1 MPLEAVVVCMDC
13 SEYMRNG
20 DYSPTRF
27 DSQKETC
34 DMIWTSKLN
43 NHPET
48 AVGLLT
54 MGLNGKAQV
63 VKSCTEELGELQS
76 AMAKCEIKGEAN
88 ILVALHTAQL
98 ALKHRANKNAAQR
111 IVLFVGSPIN
121 VPKKQLVQ
129 AGRKL
134 KKNKVS
140 VDVINFG
147 EVKENDELLKDF
159 YKAVKQSDSCN
170 YVPVPRG
177 QMLAQYVGRSNIL
190 SVPVEQQAPALVVN
204 PQPGLDGIDANQ
216 DPELAMAIRMSLE
229 EEKAREE
236 RQAATIAP
244 ANPPPATIPE
254 GAEGAPNSDAPAA
267 GEQVEEEDE
276 EDGSSDEEDDD
287 EEAMLKQAVLM
298 SLGQD
303 LQTELPGASTKQKDA
318 PPPKEE
324 TKTAEDMDRDLM
336 QELLGELP
344 GMKEEEVGD
353 LDELLDTVDSV
364 DTDPDESADKK
375 KSEDGNDKST
385 KDKDKC

>member
-63 VKSCTEELGELQS
+63 VKSCTKELGELQS
-76 AMAKCEIKGEAN
+76 AMAKCEIKGETN

-147 EVKENDELLKDF
+147 EVKENDELLQDF
-159 YKAVKQSDSCN
+159 YKAVKQKQSDSCN

-177 QMLAQYVGRSNIL
+177 QMLAQFVGRSNIL
-190 SVPVEQQAPALVVN
+190 SVPTEPQAPALVVN
-204 PQPGLDGIDANQ
+204 QQDGLDGIDANQ

-236 RQAATIAP
+236 RQAAQIAP

-254 GAEGAPNSDAPAA
+254 AEEAAPNPDAPAA
-267 GEQVEEEDE
+267 GEQVEEEE
-276 EDGSSDEEDDD
+276 EEEEGSDSYEDD

-303 LQTELPGASTKQKDA
+303 TTVD
-318 PPPKEE
+318 KEPQPE
-324 TKTAEDMDRDLM
+324 PEKKTAEDMDRDLM
-336 QELLGELP
+336 EELLGELP
-344 GMKEEEVGD
+344 GMKQEEVGD
-353 LDELLDTVDSV
+353 LDELLDTVDSEPEE
-364 DTDPDESADKK
+364 DTEKKTNKDGTDKPK
-375 KSEDGNDKST
+375 DKS
-385 KDKDKC
+385 

>member
-34 DMIWTSKLN
+34 DMIWTSKFN

-48 AVGLLT
+48 AVGLLS
-54 MGLNGKAQV
+54 MGLSGKAQV
-63 VKSCTEELGELQS
+63 VKSCTTELGELQS
-76 AMAKCEIKGEAN
+76 AMAKCAIKGETN

-147 EVKENDELLKDF
+147 EVQENHELLEDF

-170 YVPVPRG
+170 FVTVNRG
-177 QMLAQYVGRSNIL
+177 EKLAQAVGRSPIL
-190 SVPVEQQAPALVVN
+190 SVPVVQQAPVVVSN
-204 PQPGLDGIDANQ
+204 AAGLDGIDANQ

-229 EEKAREE
+229 ESKASAE
-236 RQAATIAP
+236 RQAVPAP
-244 ANPPPATIPE
+244 ANPETIKEENAQP
-254 GAEGAPNSDAPAA
+254 GAAA
-267 GEQVEEEDE
+267 SIEEDE
-276 EDGSSDEEDDD
+276 EDSEDDSDEE
-287 EEAMLKQAVLM
+287 ERLKQALLM

-303 LQTELPGASTKQKDA
+303 VNPE
-318 PPPKEE
+318 PPEE
-324 TKTAEDMDRDLM
+324 VEKKTAENMDQDLM

-344 GMKEEEVGD
+344 GMNQDEVGN
-353 LDELLDTVDSV
+353 LDELLNAVDSE
-364 DTDPDESADKK
+364 P
-375 KSEDGNDKST
+375 EDDAGKEKNEETDKS
-385 KDKDKC
+385 KDTS